1 MPTLRR
7 VFQCD
12 TVRAHAVAM
21 TKEPKLKTSE
31 LFDLTGK
38 VALITGGSRGLGLQM
53 TEALGEM
60 GARVAITARKANEL
74 DAAHAHLK
82 AMGIEVLTHA
92 ADISDPAA
100 AAPLVEKVVGHWGPI
115 DILVNNAGATW
126 GAPAEDH
133 PLEAWQKVINLNLT
147 AMFVLSQLI
156 GKKVMIPRGSGK
168 IINIA
173 SIAGYAGTDP
183 HFMPTIAYN
192 TSKAG
197 VINFTRSLASEWARY
212 GIHVNAIAPGV
223 FPSKMSKGMIDRAE
237 QYIIDHTPMRRMGT
251 DQDLK
256 GVSVLLASRASDF
269 MTGVTIPVDGG
280 FSAL

>member
-1 MPTLRR
+1 MSVT
-7 VFQCD
+7 Q
-12 TVRAHAVAM
+12 
-21 TKEPKLKTSE
+21 

-53 TEALGEM
+53 TEALGEL
-60 GARVAITARKANEL
+60 GAKVAITARKANEL
-74 DAAHAHLK
+74 EAAQAHLK
-82 AMGIEVLTHA
+82 GMGIEVLTHA
-92 ADISDPAA
+92 ADLSDAA
-100 AAPLVEKVVGHWGPI
+100 SAGPLVDKVLGQWGTV

-147 AMFVLSQLI
+147 AMFVLSQLV
-156 GKKVMIPRGSGK
+156 GKKVMIPRGAGK

-173 SIAGYAGTDP
+173 SIAGYSGTDP

-197 VINFTRSLASEWARY
+197 VINFTRSLASEWARH
-212 GIHVNAIAPGV
+212 GIHVNGIAPGV

-256 GVSVLLASRASDF
+256 GVTALLASKASDF
-269 MTGVTIPVDGG
+269 ITGVTIPVDGG